1 MAEKDKDNLM
11 IPDEITDDLSIDTTD
26 IFDDSATF
34 KIDKGLGIA
43 AGTKSGKPIDNKAID
58 DYLSKIEKPTG
69 KSVYD
74 KMAARYRSQ
83 GEGAVLRTQKNLAN
97 LFSPTINLIQE
108 REAAAQARFTLLK
121 DKMPEF
127 DDSTIFGAQSGN
139 EMPIVDEIKGVSA
152 SVKED
157 LRMLSRLNPADERY
171 DEIKKRVQKNQ
182 DSIVNF
188 DKINKQLLK
197 MRNAGTDESQWSKG
211 MDETTANMW
220 RDIYTSNGKNI
231 KVVDGKLIWTDTKGT
246 KSKEI
251 LNKSEALNNI
261 ESTTVDPKSMSEKQ
275 IEKVQKNLIELGFEL
290 PNFGADGKW
299 GDETQAAYDDYLK
312 DKESIKF
319 QIESAETTG
328 VGETKTINLNEIGDG
343 PINIDSKA
351 TNMDRVIQGEVQKF
365 IEMNGKVDDPM
376 YSTMIKSKLFEL
388 NKIGPQGVKS
398 LIFDGIGT
406 DDDDLFT
413 GMNTDSFIEGVIRN
427 HYGEDLSESE
437 IERHIDMM
445 RSGDVTQMYKDESG
459 KQTTLQSQFMKW
471 YKGEIDKKITE
482 GRKSKVVAA
491 AGGTTVTSS
500 GDPTDGTTTPISSW
514 VDFKQ
519 SFTGHDF
526 SIDEKFMLPT
536 GNFKGEVIDA
546 YLTINKDGTYNLEMG
561 EDDNRNQDNLN
572 IKDLATRLQKDL
584 YPNTTIKA
592 IENMLKAQSE
602 SQGDYT
608 KESFKSKEQSFAD
621 QVAEL
626 EAPHIERMSQGAD
639 VNWIAKNIWEPNT
652 PSGYNMGQNGK
663 ALFDYLAENGYGSRN
678 QSLYDLGGTNWGGKD
693 FIEFP
698 KAGTKGMTMTYD
710 GEYVYIYERNMNGY
724 SGTPKKWGGDS
735 TGGISKDKKDIREIL
750 DELGISR

>member
-43 AGTKSGKPIDNKAID
+43 AGMKSGKPINNKAID

-69 KSVYD
+69 GSVYD

-83 GEGAVLRTQKNLAN
+83 GEGTVLRTQKNLTN

-139 EMPIVDEIKGVSA
+139 EMPIVDEIKKVSA

-312 DKESIKF
+312 DKESIKS

-491 AGGTTVTSS
+491 STGSDVGGGGSGSSKTTS
-500 GDPTDGTTTPISSW
+500 
-514 VDFKQ
+514 
-519 SFTGHDF
+519 
-526 SIDEKFMLPT
+526 
-536 GNFKGEVIDA
+536 GNFK
-546 YLTINKDGTYNLEMG
+546 KDFS
-561 EDDNRNQDNLN
+561 
-572 IKDLATRLQKDL
+572 DLATKLTDLAQTTTATSSTKGLISDETVNIKLPSFSREGVVYTSATLMIDPLNYGRRNAYKIKFTDNSQVVDLPDEVIAESLAGIYGVSKEEVNGFFKKVNQEYMDKSKDPRDDLMEQEFSNAGWVKEGFFEAIGPLADNLTSSFRNALVNNTINDKDL
-584 YPNTTIKA
+584 KDILESIDDVEVDLYTGKVTGLKPMTWQKA
-592 IENMLKAQSE
+592 
-602 SQGDYT
+602 SQLN
-608 KESFKSKEQSFAD
+608 
-621 QVAEL
+621 AEL
-626 EAPHIERMSQGAD
+626 EKR
-639 VNWIAKNIWEPNT
+639 
-652 PSGYNMGQNGK
+652 
-663 ALFDYLAENGYGSRN
+663 
-678 QSLYDLGGTNWGGKD
+678 
-693 FIEFP
+693 
-698 KAGTKGMTMTYD
+698 
-710 GEYVYIYERNMNGY
+710 
-724 SGTPKKWGGDS
+724 
-735 TGGISKDKKDIREIL
+735 GI
-750 DELGISR
+750 

>member
-1 MAEKDKDNLM
+1 MAEKNKDNLM

-43 AGTKSGKPIDNKAID
+43 AGMKSGKPIDNKAID

-83 GEGAVLRTQKNLAN
+83 GEGAVLRTQKNLTN

-312 DKESIKF
+312 DKESIKS

-471 YKGEIDKKITE
+471 YKGEVDKKITE

-491 AGGTTVTSS
+491 TSGTTVTSS
-500 GDPTDGTTTPISSW
+500 GDPTGETITPISSW

-519 SFTGHDF
+519 SFTAHDF
-526 SIDEKFMLPT
+526 STDEKFMLPT
-536 GNFKGEVIDA
+536 GNFEGTTIDA
-546 YLTINKDGTYNLEMG
+546 YLTINEDGTYNLEMG
-561 EDDNRNQDNLN
+561 EDDNRNQNNLN
-572 IKDLATRLQKDL
+572 IKDLATKLQSEL
-584 YPNTTIKA
+584 YPNTTIEA
-592 IENMLKAQSE
+592 IENM
-602 SQGDYT
+602 
-608 KESFKSKEQSFAD
+608 FKEQSKKKAEDESVYNPSFEKI
-621 QVAEL
+621 VAEA
-626 EAPHIERMSQGAD
+626 ERPYIEKMQKGINAE
-639 VNWIAKNIWEPNT
+639 WIAKNIWEPNT

-663 ALFDYLAENGYGSRN
+663 ALFDYLANNGYGSKN
-678 QSLYDLGGTNWGGKD
+678 YSLYDLGSTNWKGKE

-698 KAGTKGMTMTYD
+698 KTGTKGMTMTYD
-710 GEYVYIYERNMNGY
+710 GEYVYIHKRNMDGY
-724 SGTPKKWGGDS
+724 SGKPKKWGGDS
-735 TGGISKDKKDIREIL
+735 TGGITKDKKDIREIL
-750 DELGISR
+750 DYLGISR

>member
-1 MAEKDKDNLM
+1 MAEKNKDNLM

-43 AGTKSGKPIDNKAID
+43 AGMKSGKPIDNKAID

-83 GEGAVLRTQKNLAN
+83 GEGAVLRTQKNLTN

-312 DKESIKF
+312 DKESIKS

-459 KQTTLQSQFMKW
+459 KETTLQSQFMKW
-471 YKGEIDKKITE
+471 YKGEVDKKITE

-491 AGGTTVTSS
+491 TSGTTVTSS
-500 GDPTDGTTTPISSW
+500 GDPTGETITPISSW

-519 SFTGHDF
+519 SFTAHDF
-526 SIDEKFMLPT
+526 STDEKFMLPT
-536 GNFKGEVIDA
+536 GNFEGTTIDA
-546 YLTINKDGTYNLEMG
+546 YLTINEDGTYNLEMG
-561 EDDNRNQDNLN
+561 EDDNRNQNNLN
-572 IKDLATRLQKDL
+572 IKDLATKLQSEL
-584 YPNTTIKA
+584 YPNTTIEA
-592 IENMLKAQSE
+592 IENM
-602 SQGDYT
+602 
-608 KESFKSKEQSFAD
+608 FKEQSKKKAEDESVYNPSFEKI
-621 QVAEL
+621 VAEA
-626 EAPHIERMSQGAD
+626 ERPYIEKMQKGINAE
-639 VNWIAKNIWEPNT
+639 WIAKNIWEPNT

-663 ALFDYLAENGYGSRN
+663 ALFDYLANNGYGSKN
-678 QSLYDLGGTNWGGKD
+678 YSLYDLGSTNWKGKE

-698 KAGTKGMTMTYD
+698 KTGTKGMTMTYD
-710 GEYVYIYERNMNGY
+710 GEYVYIHKRNMDGY
-724 SGTPKKWGGDS
+724 SGKPKKWGGDS
-735 TGGISKDKKDIREIL
+735 TGGITKDKKDIREIL
-750 DELGISR
+750 DYLGISR